1 MDVRSTGAT
10 LSYSD
15 RVTIATN
22 WMLLL
27 LTTMGSQTY
36 SNAIGRL
43 LTLVTSATTTTIDVT
58 AASTVKAVHCPSC
71 EPMH

>member
-1 MDVRSTGAT
+1 MDVRSTVAT

-27 LTTMGSQTY
+27 LLATMGSQTY

-43 LTLVTSATTTTIDVT
+43 LTLATSATTIDVT